1 MLEALHDDKSEQIM
15 TVFCAASWFPQN
27 KKFFLDKAIGRIA
40 FSARLSKSF
49 DNPVENSIR
58 PLALGRK
65 NYLFCGNDDAADN
78 AAVIYSLMGCCKAG
92 EVNLREWLVY
102 VLENI
107 HASDNDYGKNLAEL
121 LPHNWK
127 ANNSQKL

>member
-58 PLALGRK
+58 PLALGR
-65 NYLFCGNDDAADN
+65 L
-78 AAVIYSLMGCCKAG
+78 CCT
-92 EVNLREWLVY
+92 
-102 VLENI
+102 
-107 HASDNDYGKNLAEL
+107 
-121 LPHNWK
+121 PHNLPYVGIK
-127 ANNSQKL
+127 FMLAS